1 VSAGAPM
8 SIRPLRAALGRRTA
22 AALWRSA
29 GPVVLGLV
37 AGGVL
42 LLVLGKD
49 PLGFYW
55 TTLHSGLLTWSGLM
69 QTVIRLAPL
78 LLMAAGFIVAFQAGL
93 WNIGG
98 DGQFLM
104 AAAMVGGLGAS
115 LMGVMPFWLALILLC
130 VLGFVIG
137 GAWTLVPSLLKAYY
151 GMNEIITS
159 LMMAYLG
166 INLANLLIKGPFLTD
181 TGYVPQTRLI
191 PFEYL
196 LPYIPGSRIHVG
208 IVIALVA
215 LAVVYYVQTRTAYG
229 LRLRILGANPRA
241 AVHAGINVKR
251 EIVTAFF
258 LSGAL
263 IGLAAA
269 VEVLGVWGY
278 VRADWNPAFGM
289 TLFAMVFLAG
299 LNVMVVIPF
308 VFFFAVIQIG
318 GHEAARQAGLPN
330 DFLLL
335 LVGLILF
342 FMVLTE
348 WLRGRAAVARA
359 RRRTAAGA
367 GPGEGRRAAHGGGGR
382 AARGGGSGAAYGGR
396 SGAAHDA

>member
-1 VSAGAPM
+1 LSDIANEEAARIGEPAKTSSWRRWGSAFW
-8 SIRPLRAALGRRTA
+8 RQAA
-22 AALWRSA
+22 
-29 GPVVLGLV
+29 PVVYGLI

-42 LLVLGKD
+42 LLILGKN
-49 PLGFYW
+49 PITFYW
-55 TTLHSGLLTWSGLM
+55 TTLESGLLTWSGLM
-69 QTVIRLAPL
+69 QTIIRLAPL
-78 LLMAAGFIVAFQAGL
+78 LLMSAGFIVAFQAGL

-104 AAAMVGGLGAS
+104 AAAIVGGIGAS
-115 LMGVMPFWLALILLC
+115 MMGVMPYWVALILLC
-130 VLGFVIG
+130 IIGFVVG
-137 GAWTLVPSLLKAYY
+137 GAWTIVPSVLKAYY

-166 INLANLLIKGPFLTD
+166 INLANYLIKGPFLTHQ
-181 TGYVPQTRLI
+181 GFVPQTDVM

-196 LPYIPGSRIHVG
+196 LPYIPGTRIHIG
-208 IVIALVA
+208 IIIALVV
-215 LAVVYYVQTRTAYG
+215 LAMVHYMQTRTGYG
-229 LRLRILGANPRA
+229 LRLRILGANPKA
-241 AVHAGINVKR
+241 AVHAGISVKR
-251 EIVTAFF
+251 DIMTAFA

-289 TLFAMVFLAG
+289 TLFAIVFLAG
-299 LNVMVVIPF
+299 LNVMTVIPF
-308 VFFFAVIQIG
+308 VFVFAVIQIG
-318 GHEAARQAGLPN
+318 GHDAARVTGLPN

-348 WLRGRAAVARA
+348 WARTKGWA
-359 RRRTAAGA
+359 HRRRTKKAAAAGVTID
-367 GPGEGRRAAHGGGGR
+367 PGEAVTNG
-382 AARGGGSGAAYGGR
+382 
-396 SGAAHDA
+396 

>member
-1 VSAGAPM
+1 M
-8 SIRPLRAALGRRTA
+8 S
-22 AALWRSA
+22 
-29 GPVVLGLV
+29 
-37 AGGVL
+37 
-42 LLVLGKD
+42 
-49 PLGFYW
+49 
-55 TTLHSGLLTWSGLM
+55 
-69 QTVIRLAPL
+69 
-78 LLMAAGFIVAFQAGL
+78 AGFIVAFQAGL

-98 DGQFLM
+98 DGQFLL

-115 LMGVMPFWLALILLC
+115 MVGAMPFWLALILLC
-130 VLGFVIG
+130 VIGFVVG
-137 GAWTLVPSLLKAYY
+137 GAWTVVPSFLKAYY
-151 GMNEIITS
+151 GMNEIITT

-166 INLANLLIKGPFLTD
+166 INIANMLIKGPFLTD
-181 TGYVPQTRLI
+181 TAYVPQTNVI

-208 IVIALVA
+208 IIIALVV
-215 LAVVYYVQTRTAYG
+215 LGIVHYMQTQTGYG
-229 LRLRILGANPRA
+229 LRLRILGANPKA
-241 AVHAGINVKR
+241 AVHAGISVKR
-251 EIVTAFF
+251 DIMTSFA
-258 LSGAL
+258 LSGGL

-289 TLFAMVFLAG
+289 TLFAIVFLAG

-335 LVGLILF
+335 LIGLILF

-348 WLRGRAAVARA
+348 WAS
-359 RRRTAAGA
+359 
-367 GPGEGRRAAHGGGGR
+367 
-382 AARGGGSGAAYGGR
+382 ARGWRIKGRTKSAAAPEIDPEGAV
-396 SGAAHDA
+396 SNE

>member
-1 VSAGAPM
+1 MTDIANGAAPVAVAPRQA
-8 SIRPLRAALGRRTA
+8 SVWRRGGKAFWRAAA
-22 AALWRSA
+22 PVIYALI
-29 GPVVLGLV
+29 

-42 LLVLGKD
+42 LLVMGKN
-49 PLGFYW
+49 PAAFYW
-55 TTLHSGLLTWSGLM
+55 TTVESGLLTWGGLM
-69 QTVIRLAPL
+69 QTLIRLAPL
-78 LLMAAGFIVAFQAGL
+78 LLMSAGFIVAFQAGL

-98 DGQFLM
+98 DGQFLL

-115 LMGVMPFWLALILLC
+115 MVGAMPFWLALILLC
-130 VLGFVIG
+130 VIGFVVG
-137 GAWTLVPSLLKAYY
+137 GAWTVVPSFLKAYY
-151 GMNEIITS
+151 GMNEIITT

-166 INLANLLIKGPFLTD
+166 INIANMLIKGPFLTD
-181 TGYVPQTRLI
+181 TAYVPQTNVI

-208 IVIALVA
+208 IIIALVV
-215 LAVVYYVQTRTAYG
+215 LGIVHYTQTQTGYG
-229 LRLRILGANPRA
+229 LRLRILGANPKA
-241 AVHAGINVKR
+241 AVHAGISVKR
-251 EIVTAFF
+251 DIMTSFA
-258 LSGAL
+258 LSGGL

-289 TLFAMVFLAG
+289 TLFAIVFLAG

-335 LVGLILF
+335 LIGLILF

-348 WLRGRAAVARA
+348 WAS
-359 RRRTAAGA
+359 
-367 GPGEGRRAAHGGGGR
+367 
-382 AARGGGSGAAYGGR
+382 ARGWRIKGRKKSVAAAEVDPKVAV
-396 SGAAHDA
+396 SNE

>member
-1 VSAGAPM
+1 VSDIANREAVPIDAPAKE
-8 SIRPLRAALGRRTA
+8 SSAWRRWGKAFWRPAA
-22 AALWRSA
+22 
-29 GPVVLGLV
+29 PVVYGLV

-42 LLVLGKD
+42 LLLLGKN
-49 PLGFYW
+49 PVSFYW
-55 TTLHSGLLTWSGLM
+55 NTLESGLLTWSGLM
-69 QTVIRLAPL
+69 QTIIRLAPL
-78 LLMAAGFIVAFQAGL
+78 LLMSAGFIVAFQAGL

-104 AAAMVGGLGAS
+104 AAAIVGGLGAS
-115 LMGVMPFWLALILLC
+115 MVGVMPFWLALILLC
-130 VLGFVIG
+130 ILGFVVG
-137 GAWTLVPSLLKAYY
+137 GAWTIVPSFLKAYY

-166 INLANLLIKGPFLTD
+166 INLANMLIKGPFLTD
-181 TGYVPQTRLI
+181 VAFVPQTNVI
-191 PFEYL
+191 PFKYL
-196 LPYIPGSRIHVG
+196 LPYVPGTRIHVG
-208 IVIALVA
+208 IIIALVV
-215 LAVVYYVQTRTAYG
+215 LAMVHYMQTRTGYG
-229 LRLRILGANPRA
+229 LRLRILGANPKA

-251 EIVTAFF
+251 DIMSSFA

-289 TLFAMVFLAG
+289 TLFAIVFLAG

-318 GHEAARQAGLPN
+318 GHEAARQAELPN

-335 LVGLILF
+335 LIGLILF

-348 WLRGRAAVARA
+348 WARTKGWLA
-359 RRRTAAGA
+359 KRRKKALAAAGA
-367 GPGEGRRAAHGGGGR
+367 EAGEAV
-382 AARGGGSGAAYGGR
+382 SNE
-396 SGAAHDA
+396 

>member
-1 VSAGAPM
+1 VSDTTNEGILAFGAPA
-8 SIRPLRAALGRRTA
+8 RPSAVRRGGKAFWRAAV
-22 AALWRSA
+22 
-29 GPVVLGLV
+29 PVFYGLV

-42 LLVLGKD
+42 MLVLGRN
-49 PLGFYW
+49 PVAFYW
-55 TTLHSGLLTWSGLM
+55 TTLENGLLTWAGLE
-69 QTVIRLAPL
+69 QTIIRLAPL
-78 LLMAAGFIVAFQAGL
+78 LLMSAGFIVAFQAGL

-104 AAAMVGGLGAS
+104 AAAMVGGLGLTMVNA
-115 LMGVMPFWLALILLC
+115 MPFWLALILLC
-130 VLGFVIG
+130 VIAFAVGA
-137 GAWTLVPSLLKAYY
+137 AWTIVPSFLKAYY

-166 INLANLLIKGPFLTD
+166 INFANLLIKGPFLTHHAFIPE
-181 TGYVPQTRLI
+181 TEVI

-196 LPYIPGSRIHVG
+196 LPYIPGTRIHVG
-208 IVIALVA
+208 VIVALVV
-215 LAVVYYVQTRTAYG
+215 LGLVHFMQTRTAYG

-251 EIVTAFF
+251 DIMTAFA
-258 LSGAL
+258 LSGGL

-289 TLFAMVFLAG
+289 TLFAIVFLAG
-299 LNVMVVIPF
+299 LNVLVVIPF

-318 GHEAARQAGLPN
+318 GHQAALEAGLPN

-348 WLRGRAAVARA
+348 WARTRGWFGRARKKEAAGVGARA
-359 RRRTAAGA
+359 EEAVS
-367 GPGEGRRAAHGGGGR
+367 
-382 AARGGGSGAAYGGR
+382 SG
-396 SGAAHDA
+396 

>member
-1 VSAGAPM
+1 MSDTTNEAILAFGAPA
-8 SIRPLRAALGRRTA
+8 RPSALRRGRKAFWRAAV
-22 AALWRSA
+22 
-29 GPVVLGLV
+29 PVFYGLI

-42 LLVLGKD
+42 LLVLGKN
-49 PLGFYW
+49 PVTFYW
-55 TTLHSGLLTWSGLM
+55 TTLENGLLTSAGLE
-69 QTVIRLAPL
+69 QTLIRLAPL
-78 LLMAAGFIVAFQAGL
+78 LLMSAGFIVAFQAGL

-104 AAAMVGGLGAS
+104 AAALVGGLGAS
-115 LMGVMPFWLALILLC
+115 MVAALPFWLALVLLC
-130 VLGFVIG
+130 IIAFLVGA
-137 GAWTLVPSLLKAYY
+137 AWTLVPSFLKAYY

-166 INLANLLIKGPFLTD
+166 INFANFLIKGPFLTD
-181 TGYVPQTRLI
+181 VGFVPQTNVI
-191 PFEYL
+191 PFAYL
-196 LPYIPGSRIHVG
+196 LPYLPGTRIHVG
-208 IVIALVA
+208 IVVALVV
-215 LAVVYYVQTRTAYG
+215 LGLVHYMQTRTGYG

-251 EIVTAFF
+251 DIITAFA
-258 LSGAL
+258 LSGGL

-289 TLFAMVFLAG
+289 TLFAIVFLAG

-348 WLRGRAAVARA
+348 WARTRGWFSRRGKEVASGVALGPEEAVSN
-359 RRRTAAGA
+359 G
-367 GPGEGRRAAHGGGGR
+367 
-382 AARGGGSGAAYGGR
+382 
-396 SGAAHDA
+396 

>member
-1 VSAGAPM
+1 MSDTAEGSLLPSLAPTQGSALQRGAKAFW
-8 SIRPLRAALGRRTA
+8 RAAA
-22 AALWRSA
+22 
-29 GPVVLGLV
+29 PVVYGLV

-42 LLVLGKD
+42 LLVLGKN
-49 PLGFYW
+49 PVAFYW
-55 TTLHSGLLTWSGLM
+55 TTLQSGLFTWSGLM
-69 QTVIRLAPL
+69 QTIIRLAPL
-78 LLMAAGFIVAFQAGL
+78 LLMSAGFIVAFQAGL

-104 AAAMVGGLGAS
+104 AAAVVGGLGVPLVNA
-115 LMGVMPFWLALILLC
+115 LPFWLALILLC
-130 VLGFVIG
+130 IIGFVVG
-137 GAWTLVPSLLKAYY
+137 GLWTIVPSVLKAYY
-151 GMNEIITS
+151 GINEIIS
-159 LMMAYLG
+159 VLMMSYVG
-166 INLANLLIKGPFLTD
+166 INLANMLIKGPFLT
-181 TGYVPQTRLI
+181 THAFMPQTDVI
-191 PFEYL
+191 PFNYL
-196 LPYIPGSRIHVG
+196 LPYIPGTRIHVG
-208 IVIALVA
+208 IIIALVV
-215 LAVVYYVQTRTAYG
+215 LAVVHYMQTRTGYG
-229 LRLRILGANPRA
+229 LRLRMLGLNPKA

-251 EIVTAFF
+251 DIMTAFA

-289 TLFAMVFLAG
+289 TLFAIVFLAG

-318 GHEAARQAGLPN
+318 GHEAARQAELPN

-348 WLRGRAAVARA
+348 WARTSGWFSKARKKDAAVIEDV
-359 RRRTAAGA
+359 AAVEVA
-367 GPGEGRRAAHGGGGR
+367 SGEVVSNG
-382 AARGGGSGAAYGGR
+382 
-396 SGAAHDA
+396 

>member
-1 VSAGAPM
+1 VSDVAMPEAIHVGTPTW
-8 SIRPLRAALGRRTA
+8 LRWAKGFWRHAA
-22 AALWRSA
+22 
-29 GPVVLGLV
+29 PVVYGLI

-42 LLVLGKD
+42 LLILGKN
-49 PLGFYW
+49 PLSFYW
-55 TTLHSGLLTWSGLM
+55 TTLESGLFTWSGLM
-69 QTVIRLAPL
+69 QTIIRLAPL
-78 LLMAAGFIVAFQAGL
+78 LLMSAGFIVAFQAGL

-104 AAAMVGGLGAS
+104 AAAVVGGLGAW
-115 LMGVMPFWLALILLC
+115 MVGAMPFWLALALLC
-130 VLGFVIG
+130 LIGFLVG
-137 GAWTLVPSLLKAYY
+137 GAWTIVPSTLKAYY

-166 INLANLLIKGPFLTD
+166 INLANYLIKGPFLTD
-181 TGYVPQTRLI
+181 VGFVPQTNVI
-191 PFEYL
+191 PFDFL
-196 LPYIPGSRIHVG
+196 LPYLPGTRIHVG
-208 IVIALVA
+208 IIIALVV
-215 LAVVYYVQTRTAYG
+215 LGIVHYMQTRTGYG
-229 LRLRILGANPRA
+229 LRLRILGANPKA
-241 AVHAGINVKR
+241 AKHAGINVKR
-251 EIVTAFF
+251 DIMSSFA

-289 TLFAMVFLAG
+289 TLFAIVFLAG

-318 GHEAARQAGLPN
+318 GHEAARMAGLPN

-348 WLRGRAAVARA
+348 WARVKAALSGRHKAGGAGVADEDKAVAN
-359 RRRTAAGA
+359 GQ
-367 GPGEGRRAAHGGGGR
+367 
-382 AARGGGSGAAYGGR
+382 
-396 SGAAHDA
+396 

>member
-1 VSAGAPM
+1 VSDVVMQEAISVGSPAQQ
-8 SIRPLRAALGRRTA
+8 STWQRWAKGFWRHAA
-22 AALWRSA
+22 
-29 GPVVLGLV
+29 PVVYGLT

-42 LLVLGKD
+42 LLILGKN
-49 PLGFYW
+49 PISFYW
-55 TTLHSGLLTWSGLM
+55 TTLESGLFTWGGLM
-69 QTVIRLAPL
+69 QTIIRLAPL
-78 LLMAAGFIVAFQAGL
+78 LLMSAGFIVAFQAGL

-104 AAAMVGGLGAS
+104 AAALVGGLGAS
-115 LMGVMPFWLALILLC
+115 MMGAMPYWLALVLLC
-130 VLGFVIG
+130 LIGFMVG
-137 GAWTLVPSLLKAYY
+137 GAWTIVPSVLKAYY

-166 INLANLLIKGPFLTD
+166 INLANYLIKGPFLTD
-181 TGYVPQTRLI
+181 VGFVPQTNVI
-191 PFEYL
+191 PFDYL
-196 LPYIPGSRIHVG
+196 LPYLPGTRIHVG
-208 IVIALVA
+208 IVVALVA
-215 LAVVYYVQTRTAYG
+215 LGIVHYMQTRTGYG
-229 LRLRILGANPRA
+229 LRLRILGANPKA
-241 AVHAGINVKR
+241 ALHAGINVKR
-251 EIVTAFF
+251 DIMSAFA

-289 TLFAMVFLAG
+289 TLFAIVFLAG

-318 GHEAARQAGLPN
+318 GHEAARMAGLPN

-348 WLRGRAAVARA
+348 WARVKGALSRRLKKSGAGVPRDADEAVAN
-359 RRRTAAGA
+359 
-367 GPGEGRRAAHGGGGR
+367 E
-382 AARGGGSGAAYGGR
+382 
-396 SGAAHDA
+396 

>member
-1 VSAGAPM
+1 MHEAVSVDTPTQQPIWRRWVKGFWRHAAPV
-8 SIRPLRAALGRRTA
+8 AY
-22 AALWRSA
+22 
-29 GPVVLGLV
+29 GLV

-42 LLVLGKD
+42 LLILGKN
-49 PLGFYW
+49 PISFYW
-55 TTLHSGLLTWSGLM
+55 TTIESGLFTWGGLM
-69 QTVIRLAPL
+69 QTIIRLAPL
-78 LLMAAGFIVAFQAGL
+78 LLMSAGFIVAFQAGL

-104 AAAMVGGLGAS
+104 AAALVGGLGAW
-115 LMGVMPFWLALILLC
+115 MVGAMPYWLALVLLC
-130 VLGFVIG
+130 LIGFAVG
-137 GAWTLVPSLLKAYY
+137 GAWTVVPSVLKAYY

-166 INLANLLIKGPFLTD
+166 INLANYLIKGPFLTD
-181 TGYVPQTRLI
+181 VGFVPQTNVI
-191 PFEYL
+191 PFEFL
-196 LPYIPGSRIHVG
+196 LPYLPGSSIHFG

-215 LAVVYYVQTRTAYG
+215 LALVHYMQTRTGYG

-241 AVHAGINVKR
+241 ARHAGISVKR
-251 EIVTAFF
+251 DIITAFG

-289 TLFAMVFLAG
+289 TLFAIVFLAG

-318 GHEAARQAGLPN
+318 GHEAAREAGLPN

-348 WLRGRAAVARA
+348 WARVKSA
-359 RRRTAAGA
+359 LAKKLKRSGAGVAAGA
-367 GPGEGRRAAHGGGGR
+367 DEAVV
-382 AARGGGSGAAYGGR
+382 
-396 SGAAHDA
+396 DE

>member
-1 VSAGAPM
+1 MSDATSEGILAFGAPA
-8 SIRPLRAALGRRTA
+8 RPSAVRRGGSAFWRAAV
-22 AALWRSA
+22 
-29 GPVVLGLV
+29 PVFYGLV

-42 LLVLGKD
+42 LLVLGKN
-49 PLGFYW
+49 PLAFYW
-55 TTLHSGLLTWSGLM
+55 TILENGLLTWAGVE
-69 QTVIRLAPL
+69 QTLIRLAPL
-78 LLMAAGFIVAFQAGL
+78 LLMSAGFIVAFQAGL

-104 AAAMVGGLGAS
+104 SAAMVGGLGLTMVNA
-115 LMGVMPFWLALILLC
+115 MPFWLALILLC
-130 VLGFVIG
+130 IIGFLV
-137 GAWTLVPSLLKAYY
+137 GATWTVVPSFLKAYY

-166 INLANLLIKGPFLTD
+166 INLANLLIKGPFLT
-181 TGYVPQTRLI
+181 THAFIPETEVI
-191 PFEYL
+191 PFNYL

-208 IVIALVA
+208 LIVALVV
-215 LAVVYYVQTRTAYG
+215 LVLVHLMQTRTAYG
-229 LRLRILGANPRA
+229 LRLRILGASPKA
-241 AVHAGINVKR
+241 AIHAGINVKR
-251 EIVTAFF
+251 DIMTAFA
-258 LSGAL
+258 LSGGL

-269 VEVLGVWGY
+269 VEILGVWGY

-289 TLFAMVFLAG
+289 TLFAIVFLAG

-318 GHEAARQAGLPN
+318 GHQAALEAGLPN

-348 WLRGRAAVARA
+348 WARQRGWLS
-359 RRRTAAGA
+359 RRRKEVAAGVELKPEEA
-367 GPGEGRRAAHGGGGR
+367 VS
-382 AARGGGSGAAYGGR
+382 SG
-396 SGAAHDA
+396 

>member
-1 VSAGAPM
+1 LNDIANGVTLTDAVRVPSVWERGGK
-8 SIRPLRAALGRRTA
+8 SF
-22 AALWRSA
+22 WRSA
-29 GPVVLGLV
+29 APVVYGLV

-42 LLVLGKD
+42 LLLLGKN
-49 PLGFYW
+49 PIAFYW
-55 TTLHSGLLTWSGLM
+55 TTLESGLLTWSGLM
-69 QTVIRLAPL
+69 QTIIRLAPL
-78 LLMAAGFIVAFQAGL
+78 LLMSAGFIVAFQAGL

-98 DGQFLM
+98 DGQFLL

-115 LMGVMPFWLALILLC
+115 MMGVMPSVIALVLLC
-130 VLGFVIG
+130 IIGFVVG
-137 GAWTLVPSLLKAYY
+137 AAWTVVPSVLKAYY

-181 TGYVPQTRLI
+181 QAFVPQTNVI
-191 PFEYL
+191 SFEFLMPYL
-196 LPYIPGSRIHVG
+196 PGTRIHVG
-208 IVIALVA
+208 IIIALVV
-215 LAVVYYVQTRTAYG
+215 LAVVHYMQTRTGYG
-229 LRLRILGANPRA
+229 LRLRVLGANPKA
-241 AVHAGINVKR
+241 AVHAGISVKKD
-251 EIVTAFF
+251 IITSFA
-258 LSGAL
+258 LSGGL

-269 VEVLGVWGY
+269 VEILGVWGY

-289 TLFAMVFLAG
+289 TLFAIVFLAG
-299 LNVMVVIPF
+299 LDVMVVIPF

-348 WLRGRAAVARA
+348 WTRIRNRFS
-359 RRRTAAGA
+359 RRRKQQV
-367 GPGEGRRAAHGGGGR
+367 E
-382 AARGGGSGAAYGGR
+382 SGAQAEDVVVNG
-396 SGAAHDA
+396 

>member
-1 VSAGAPM
+1 MTDTAEGALLSAEAPGGG
-8 SIRPLRAALGRRTA
+8 SALGRGA
-22 AALWRSA
+22 KAFWRA
-29 GPVVLGLV
+29 GTPVIYGLV

-42 LLVLGKD
+42 LLALGKD
-49 PLGFYW
+49 PLAFYW
-55 TTLHSGLLTWSGLM
+55 TTLQSGLLTWSGLM
-69 QTVIRLAPL
+69 QTIIRLAPL
-78 LLMAAGFIVAFQAGL
+78 LLMSAGFIVAFQAGL

-104 AAAMVGGLGAS
+104 AAAVIGGLGVPLVNA
-115 LMGVMPFWLALILLC
+115 MPFWLALILLC
-130 VLGFVIG
+130 VVGFVVG
-137 GAWTLVPSLLKAYY
+137 GAWTIVPSMLKAYY
-151 GMNEIITS
+151 GINEIVS
-159 LMMAYLG
+159 VLMMSYVG
-166 INLANLLIKGPFLTD
+166 INLANMLIKGPFLT
-181 TGYVPQTRLI
+181 TKAFMPQTDVI
-191 PFEYL
+191 PFDYL
-196 LPYIPGSRIHVG
+196 LPYLPGTRIHIG
-208 IVIALVA
+208 IVIALVV
-215 LAVVYYVQTRTAYG
+215 LAVVHYVQTRTAYG
-229 LRLRILGANPRA
+229 LRVRMLGLNPKA

-251 EIVTAFF
+251 DIITAFA

-289 TLFAMVFLAG
+289 TLFAIVFLAG

-342 FMVLTE
+342 FMVFTE
-348 WLRGRAAVARA
+348 WARTRGWFSKDRKRRELAREDG
-359 RRRTAAGA
+359 AAGEVA
-367 GPGEGRRAAHGGGGR
+367 LEEVVGNG
-382 AARGGGSGAAYGGR
+382 
-396 SGAAHDA
+396 